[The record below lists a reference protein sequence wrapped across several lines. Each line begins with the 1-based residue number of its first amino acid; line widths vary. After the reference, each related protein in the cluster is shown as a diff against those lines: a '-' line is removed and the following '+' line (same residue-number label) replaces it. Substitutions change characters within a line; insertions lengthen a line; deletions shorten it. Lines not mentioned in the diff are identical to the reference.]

1 MKKILLT
8 CPPMIG
14 QLARFRERFD
24 EYGFEVTAP
33 EVVQTLSEDKLIEMV
48 PSYDGWII
56 GDDPATA
63 AVFTAGRAG
72 RLRAAVK
79 WGVGVDNV
87 DFKACERLEIP
98 IKNTPGMFGAE
109 VADLAICY
117 LIGLA
122 RDAFFIDREI
132 REGRWPKPSGISL
145 LGRTVGVVGLGDIG
159 GNIVRRCLALGLKVI
174 GWDPV
179 VKSVPEHVTH
189 RLWPEGI
196 GECDFIIF
204 ACALTP
210 ATEHMF
216 DDGLLNKLKF
226 GVRLINVSR
235 GGLLNEAVLVKALK
249 SGLVL
254 GAALD
259 VFESEPLHKCHE
271 LRNFQQCIFGS
282 HNASNTADAVERTSF
297 LALDIMK
304 SHLHGD

>member
-1 MKKILLT
+1 
-8 CPPMIG
+8 
-14 QLARFRERFD
+14 
-24 EYGFEVTAP
+24 
-33 EVVQTLSEDKLIEMV
+33 
-48 PSYDGWII
+48 
-56 GDDPATA
+56 
-63 AVFTAGRAG
+63 
-72 RLRAAVK
+72 VK

-87 DFKACERLEIP
+87 DFQACERLGIP
-98 IKNTPGMFGAE
+98 IENTPGMFGAE

-145 LGRTVGVVGLGDIG
+145 MGRTVGVVGLGDIG
-159 GNIVRRCLALGLKVI
+159 GNIARRCLALGLKVI
-174 GWDPV
+174 GWDPG
-179 VKSVPEHVTH
+179 VKSIPKQVTYQ
-189 RLWPEGI
+189 RWPEGI
-196 GECDFIIF
+196 EDCDFIVF

-216 DDGLLNKLKF
+216 NDDLLNKLKF

-235 GGLLNEAVLVKALK
+235 GGLVNERVLVKALK

-271 LRNFQQCIFGS
+271 LRSFQQCVFGS

-297 LALDIMK
+297 LALDLMK
-304 SHLHGD
+304 SQLNGD